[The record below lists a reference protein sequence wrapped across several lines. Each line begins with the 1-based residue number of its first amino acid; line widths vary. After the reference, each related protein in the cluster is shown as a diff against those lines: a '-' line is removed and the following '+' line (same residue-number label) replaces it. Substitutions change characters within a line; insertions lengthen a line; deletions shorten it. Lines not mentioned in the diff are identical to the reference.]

1 MLGMLLC
8 SVLTD
13 EEGSIQLQFSEDT
26 SSEAENAGEFN
37 SLPQW
42 GLQESL

>member
-13 EEGSIQLQFSEDT
+13 EGSIQLQFSEDT